1 MAHQL
6 PDLPFAP
13 EGLEPHISAK
23 TFAVHHGKHHAAY
36 VAKLNTALSGNAGL
50 EAMSLD
56 DLIRNLDK
64 VPAKLATAV
73 RNNGSQ
79 HFNHSMFWT
88 VMKPGGGGEPA
99 GELADAINGT
109 FGSFATFKEKFS
121 AAAANQ
127 FGSGWAWLSIQDGKL
142 DLTSSSNEDTP
153 LSHGATPL
161 LTIDVWEHAY
171 YLDYQ
176 NRRPDFIEAWWN
188 VVNWDQVTQY
198 MKNA

>member
-1 MAHQL
+1 MAHKL

-13 EGLEPHISAK
+13 ESLEPHLSAQ
-23 TFAVHHGKHHAAY
+23 TFGIHHGKHHAAY
-36 VAKLNTALSGNAGL
+36 VAKLNTALEGQSGLAGKPL
-50 EAMSLD
+50 E
-56 DLIRNLDK
+56 DLIRNLDQ
-64 VPAKLATAV
+64 VPAAIAKAV
-73 RNNGSQ
+73 RLNGCQ

-88 VMKPGGGGEPA
+88 VMKPGGGGEPT
-99 GELADAINGT
+99 GELAEAINGT

-121 AAAANQ
+121 TAAATQ

-142 DLTSSSNEDTP
+142 DLTSTSNEDTP
-153 LSHGATPL
+153 LAHGGTPL

-188 VVNWDQVTQY
+188 VVNWDQVTEY